1 MLLHSNMLK
10 KACDGGKDMG
20 CNRLNDLYEKECQIN
35 SNDNKKNPVQNINNF
50 QNTNINKK

>member
-10 KACDGGKDMG
+10 KACDSGKDMD
-20 CNRLNDLYEKECQIN
+20 CDRLNDLYEEEYQTN
-35 SNDNKKNPVQNINNF
+35 SNDNKKTVQNINNF

>member
-1 MLLHSNMLK
+1 MLLNSNMLK

-20 CNRLNDLYEKECQIN
+20 CDRLNDLYEKECQTN

-50 QNTNINKK
+50 QNININKK